1 MIVLRRLSLRT
12 AVATGLLSVLCVGLA
27 GCGPTP
33 GTASQ
38 PVQVQQNLV
47 YGRSNGG
54 QPLTEDVYSPK
65 KRTKP
70 APLVFVI
77 HGGGFTSGDKQG
89 TAAYAAALA
98 AAGFVTINLNY
109 SLTSPGYPEQVKE
122 IQRAIQWNVAR
133 ARKVEGDPRRVGILG
148 FSAGGYLGAM
158 ASLLDNE
165 QQHAPRV
172 DAVATLSAP
181 LDLPALDQLLRAR
194 LAACG
199 YRSFC
204 PQMPHMPPLGAFGTL
219 FRFLGCPTGKCSSRL
234 ISEASPSSHVTAR
247 APAFL
252 LFNSTDELIPS
263 SQPTD
268 MANALRG
275 SGAPVKV
282 VSIAGTAHAAGYVS
296 QVSPAILKFLRKRLG
311 VSTLRVQ
318 TGADPSAPSGGIT
331 LLVICCA
338 LIVAGSLALV
348 LLAVRRRRRDG
359 DRHATASR

>member
-1 MIVLRRLSLRT
+1 MFILRRLSLRT

-27 GCGPTP
+27 GCGPKP

-38 PVQVQQNLV
+38 PVQVRQNLV
-47 YGRSNGG
+47 YGRSNDG
-54 QPLTEDVYSPK
+54 QPLTEDVYAPK

-89 TAAYAAALA
+89 TAAYASALA
-98 AAGFVTINLNY
+98 AAGFVTVNVNY
-109 SLTSPGYPEQVKE
+109 SLTSPGYPEQVQE
-122 IQRAIQWNVAR
+122 IQRAIRWNIAR
-133 ARKVEGDPRRVGILG
+133 AGELGGDPRRVGILG

-158 ASLLDNE
+158 ASLLNNG
-165 QQHAPRV
+165 QHAQRV
-172 DAVATLSAP
+172 DAVVTLSAP
-181 LDLPALDQLLRAR
+181 LDLPALDQLLHAR

-204 PQMPHMPPLGAFGTL
+204 PQMPHMPPLSAFGTL

-234 ISEASPSSHVTAR
+234 INEASPSSHVTAR

-268 MANALRG
+268 MADALRG
-275 SGAPVKV
+275 AGASVRV
-282 VSIAGTAHAAGYVS
+282 VSVPGTAHAAGYVS

-311 VSTLRVQ
+311 VSALRLQ
-318 TGADPSAPSGGIT
+318 TGADPPSPSGDLT

-338 LIVAGSLALV
+338 LIVAGSLAV
-348 LLAVRRRRRDG
+348 ILLAVRRGRQDG
-359 DRHATASR
+359 DRPATASR